1 MYQTETTR
9 QMVNDRTDRLR
20 QTADAAR
27 RGRRRRRRWGLF
39 SFFVRS

>member
-20 QTADAAR
+20 QSADAAR
-27 RGRRRRRRWGLF
+27 RKRRTRRRWGFF
-39 SFFVRS
+39 SFLLRS